1 LEGIVSVKGL
11 VKKYGA
17 LTAVNDIGFE
27 VQKGD
32 LFAFLGPN
40 GAGKSTTI
48 NIICTLLDKTA
59 GEVLVDG
66 CKVGLKDDEVR
77 KRIGVVFQDNILDDL
92 LTVKENLTL
101 RGSLYGVNG
110 RELSK
115 RLMRAAEIVGIE
127 DLLNRRYGKLSGGQ
141 KRRSEIAR
149 ALLHQPKVLFLDEP
163 TTGLD
168 PQTRIRVWKTIRYL
182 QREYDMTVFLT
193 THYMEEAEGA
203 DDVAIIDSGRIVARG
218 TPNELKAAYSSDVL
232 KIAPKDALKAAS
244 WFKDK
249 GYEAKER
256 ADMLLVPVGDSM
268 EALALLKQIEDNVR
282 AFEVVRGN
290 MDDVFIKI
298 TGHAIREDE

>member
-11 VKKYGA
+11 VKKYGD
-17 LTAVNDIGFE
+17 LTAVNDICFE
-27 VQKGD
+27 VNRGD

-48 NIICTLLDKTA
+48 NIICTLLQKTA
-59 GEVLVDG
+59 GEVFVDG
-66 CKVGLKDDEVR
+66 CQVGLKDDEVR
-77 KRIGVVFQDNILDDL
+77 QRIGVVFQDNILDDL
-92 LTVKENLTL
+92 LTVKENLML

-110 RELSK
+110 RELNKRISK
-115 RLMRAAEIVGIE
+115 AAEIVGID
-127 DLLNRRYGKLSGGQ
+127 DLLNRRCGKLSGGQ

-149 ALLHQPKVLFLDEP
+149 ALLNQPKVLFLDEP

-168 PQTRIRVWKTIRYL
+168 PQTRVRVWKTIRYL

-203 DDVAIIDSGRIVARG
+203 DDVAIIDAGRIVARG
-218 TPNELKAAYSSDVL
+218 TPNELKAVYSSDVL
-232 KIAPKDALKAAS
+232 KIAPKDAARAAKLFS
-244 WFKDK
+244 EK
-249 GYEAKER
+249 GYQSKER
-256 ADMLLVPVGDSM
+256 ADMLLIPVKDSM
-268 EALALLKQIEDNVR
+268 EALALLKEIEGDIT